1 MGARRPAFAL
11 MLVLG
16 ASAMVFALAISG
28 AVALRSA
35 TIEASAMH
43 DRAALTRDARSAIAI
58 TLAGLTA
65 AAGDMQDSI
74 VTTDEGGSSGGDEP
88 SSVDEFDL
96 PPFPS
101 GLPFGFGSGD
111 DDNKD
116 DGATGGA
123 ATATGVQ
130 QQSRPRGAYSALRD
144 IGLLPE
150 PITIEIN
157 GAEFRVSF
165 EDAMGGVDI
174 NRADEQRLIDFF
186 GLAGLGQSRAVA
198 IAQQII
204 DWRDE
209 DDFRRPHG
217 AERDDHRRRNVE
229 IRNAPFQSIDELRF
243 LPDMTPEIYAI
254 VRDDLCAGG
263 DGRTYIGAS
272 HAALGAVPGMTG
284 SAIRAIEAGRASGGV
299 ITATELRDM
308 LGLAADT
315 AGPNLRTTPSDRL
328 RVIVE
333 PLSRPGVRFV
343 GEVSVTDR
351 RGVRIGAVSLR

>member
-1 MGARRPAFAL
+1 

-65 AAGDMQDSI
+65 AAGDAQDSI
-74 VTTDEGGSSGGDEP
+74 VTTDGGGVSGGAEP
-88 SSVDEFDL
+88 TSADTLDL

-111 DDNKD
+111 DDKDKD
-116 DGATGGA
+116 DDATGGA
-123 ATATGVQ
+123 TTTTGVQ

-144 IGLLPE
+144 IGLPPGPL
-150 PITIEIN
+150 TIEIN
-157 GAEFRVSF
+157 GAEFRVRF

-174 NRADEQRLIDFF
+174 NRADEQRLIDYFE
-186 GLAGLGQSRAVA
+186 LAGLGQTRAVA

-217 AERDDHRRRNVE
+217 AERDDHRRRHVE

-243 LPDMTPEIYAI
+243 LPAMTPEIFGL
-254 VRDDLCAGG
+254 VSDDLCAGG
-263 DGRTYIGAS
+263 DGKTYIGAS
-272 HAALGAVPGMTG
+272 RAALGAVPGMTG

-299 ITATELRDM
+299 ITSTGLRDM

-315 AGPNLRTTPSDRL
+315 AGPNLRTTPSERL

-333 PLSRPGVRFV
+333 PLGRPGVRLV